1 MVEVYFSF
9 VQLVLELLEE
19 VEDVSQMDLC
29 ELVGHQEGE
38 VEEVEEEGMVQEDVW
53 KEQDQ
58 EEPSLESS
66 QGVLLER

>member
-9 VQLVLELLEE
+9 VQLLLGLLEE

-29 ELVGHQEGE
+29 EIVGHQEEGG
-38 VEEVEEEGMVQEDVW
+38 EEVEEEEMMQEDVW

-58 EEPSLESS
+58 EEPSLEPS